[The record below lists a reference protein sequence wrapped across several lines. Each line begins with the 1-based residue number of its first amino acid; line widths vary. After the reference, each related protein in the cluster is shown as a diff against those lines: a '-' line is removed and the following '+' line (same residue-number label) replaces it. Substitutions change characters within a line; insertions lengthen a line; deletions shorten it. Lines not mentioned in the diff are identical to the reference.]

1 MYLNFNVCKI
11 IVLTGFE
18 AAAYVNEH
26 LGPLDKFGEYDLDDA
41 LSYGFS
47 ADYVHPLCDDQFES
61 WSLEATTK
69 TRIYPEAF
77 LATECTPF
85 YYVQL
90 DDAQNR
96 TVLESMFSEKWLD
109 RREYMLRYTIA
120 C

>member
-11 IVLTGFE
+11 VVLTGFE

-26 LGPLDKFGEYDLDDA
+26 LGSLDKFEECDLDGA
-41 LSYGFS
+41 LEHGFG

-69 TRIYPEAF
+69 RPVYDVNAISSER
-77 LATECTPF
+77 LPF
-85 YYVQL
+85 YYVEL